1 MKNYEVDNEAV
12 IYRGTAIDCAEQDFN
27 NQSEHEKAEII
38 LANEH
43 IVLMKTAKK
52 RFQNV
57 TNVEIIGL
65 KDVKIFD
72 DTVQII
78 QNDNAVKIYTLETEK
93 FLLFPNA
100 NEATEFSDKAHALI
114 KRMLKSVKAIK

>member
-12 IYRGTAIDCAEQDFN
+12 IYRGTAIDCAEQA
-27 NQSEHEKAEII
+27 EHEKAEII

-57 TNVEIIGL
+57 TNVEIISL

-93 FLLFPNA
+93 FLLFTNA
-100 NEATEFSDKAHALI
+100 NEATEFSDKALALI